1 MIRPAGTGRD
11 MVAFFVECADSG
23 IVLFEGDEPKRIR
36 TADIGV
42 DPDYQALLQKV
53 STTDKGIIIFLMREN
68 GLGTFYAAKGVADE
82 RGIRTG
88 KLPVIGQGNIDLTA
102 VQKKQRRQ
110 RERN

>member
-1 MIRPAGTGRD
+1 
-11 MVAFFVECADSG
+11 MVASFVECADSG
-23 IVLFEGDEPKRIR
+23 IVLFEGNEPKRVR

-42 DPDYQALLQKV
+42 DPDYQSLLQNV
-53 STTDKGIIIFLMREN
+53 SENPKGIIIFLLREN

-82 RGIRTG
+82 RGVRTG